1 MKPVKDEKRA
11 GGKFAPVF
19 LQTCIVAAIGAAL
32 TAGAQFIYPLVFKEN
47 YAALRFIL
55 GGVYGW
61 LLGVLNFLGMGL
73 SLILLTDSTTDKQ
86 EGQKKAQ
93 SMYMARLVVLLL
105 LAVGGCFIPV
115 FHPVA
120 VLASLA
126 LTWTGVFVY
135 SFIFKLVEAK
145 RAPKAPQ
152 APEDSAD
159 AGAEDSVGTQSAENE
174 NSEASEEQKDGN

>member
-135 SFIFKLVEAK
+135 SFIFKIVEAK
-145 RAPKAPQ
+145 RAPKETPAE
-152 APEDSAD
+152 PETPD
-159 AGAEDSVGTQSAENE
+159 GGKTENE
-174 NSEASEEQKDGN
+174 KTEASEEQKDGN